1 MPSERHTTPRTEQ
14 GMCSHVAQSRW
25 PLTLGMGQG
34 RLTSVVCSW
43 VCEAGPVTP
52 TIQSEWWVMNGYF
65 LLVQK
70 WGRWDQRPPSPPS
83 LGALG
88 NLRYGAEFEANA
100 PVPEVLVLGG
110 REPHRLG

>member
-1 MPSERHTTPRTEQ
+1 M
-14 GMCSHVAQSRW
+14 V
-25 PLTLGMGQG
+25 
-34 RLTSVVCSW
+34 TSYLCRNG
-43 VCEAGPVTP
+43 AGGT
-52 TIQSEWWVMNGYF
+52 
-65 LLVQK
+65 
-70 WGRWDQRPPSPPS
+70 PPS